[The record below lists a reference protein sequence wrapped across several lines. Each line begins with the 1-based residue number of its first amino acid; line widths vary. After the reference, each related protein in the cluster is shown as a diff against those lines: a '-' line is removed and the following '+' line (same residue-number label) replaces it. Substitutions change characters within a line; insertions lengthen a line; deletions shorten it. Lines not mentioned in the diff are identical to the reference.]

1 MSPSDAQCVRS
12 CLDGRPD
19 AFRFLVERHQAR
31 LTRCLCQRLGDMGKA
46 EEVAQETFVRAYFA
60 LPKLNRPEAF
70 FSWLYGIADRVVKE
84 SRRAAKRDR
93 KVNWWDRI
101 RIRESAGSPEP
112 EVGDMLAEAVADLP
126 DAYRE
131 VVVSRFYTGRSCVEI
146 SRELGVALG
155 TVTKR
160 LSRAYS
166 LLREHLGPKFPNRES
181 EVPR

>member
-12 CLDGRPD
+12 CLDGRPET
-19 AFRFLVERHQAR
+19 FRFLVERHQAH
-31 LTRCLCQRLGDMGKA
+31 LMRCLCQRLGDMGKA

-84 SRRAAKRDR
+84 IRRATKRDR
-93 KVNWWDRI
+93 TVNWGDRI
-101 RIRESAGSPEP
+101 RTTESAGLPEP
-112 EVGDMLAEAVADLP
+112 DVEQVLEEAVANLP

-131 VVVSRFYTGRSCVEI
+131 VVVLRFYTGRSCVEI
-146 SRELGVALG
+146 ARDLGIALG

-166 LLREHLGPKFPNRES
+166 LLREHLGPRFPNRES
-181 EVPR
+181 EVSR